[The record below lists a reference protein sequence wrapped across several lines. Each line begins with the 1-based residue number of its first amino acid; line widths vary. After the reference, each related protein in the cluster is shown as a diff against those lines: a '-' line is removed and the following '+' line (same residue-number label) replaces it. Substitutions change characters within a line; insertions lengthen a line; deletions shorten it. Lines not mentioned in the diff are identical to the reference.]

1 MTADTSLSTVTLGLL
16 STALVTLGIT
26 HAFANPST
34 SVVTP
39 NILSDSVGAKPA
51 RVEGL
56 HLVRYIEIFLTF
68 KDPKTGKLV
77 ANVYN
82 SSLLGPGV
90 VASKDT
96 APQEKVVGLNFDKM
110 AAEYGVLKAS
120 LNGPKLWL
128 CDWFEDLIGKQR
140 EFNGIKA
147 PWVAQLNIG
156 NTKPVSDTKPYTPV
170 TIARKSSVGWNK
182 GTKVL
187 LLDDDKG
194 NTWVLK
200 GFQLGIKPQHTYEE
214 FVAAGANNF
223 KKLPAGWKFRTKI
236 LDKDLIEKPTTGL
249 ATLTSDEF
257 FNVYDKSSPDMM
269 NYKP

>member
-1 MTADTSLSTVTLGLL
+1 MN
-16 STALVTLGIT
+16 
-26 HAFANPST
+26 ANNPP
-34 SVVTP
+34 TP
-39 NILSDSVGAKPA
+39 VATPKILSDSDGAKPA

-56 HLVRYIEIFLTF
+56 HLVRYIEIFLSF
-68 KDPKTGKLV
+68 KDPNTGKFV

-96 APQEKVVGLNFDKM
+96 APQAPVVGLNFDKI
-110 AAEYGVLKAS
+110 AAEYGVLNAS

-128 CDWFEDLIGKQR
+128 CDWFEVEVGKLR
-140 EFNGIKA
+140 EFNDIKA

-156 NTKPVSDTKPYTPV
+156 NAKPPSDKKPYTTG
-170 TIARKSSVGWNK
+170 TISRKSRVGWNN

-194 NTWVLK
+194 NTYILK
-200 GFQLGIKPQHTYEE
+200 GFELGIKPQHTYEE
-214 FVAAGANNF
+214 FVAAGASNF
-223 KKLPAGWKFRTKI
+223 KKLPAGWKFRTKT
-236 LDKDLIEKPTTGL
+236 LDKDYIEKPANGV
-249 ATLTSDEF
+249 ATLLVDEF
-257 FNVYDKSSPDMM
+257 FNVYDLTGPGMS